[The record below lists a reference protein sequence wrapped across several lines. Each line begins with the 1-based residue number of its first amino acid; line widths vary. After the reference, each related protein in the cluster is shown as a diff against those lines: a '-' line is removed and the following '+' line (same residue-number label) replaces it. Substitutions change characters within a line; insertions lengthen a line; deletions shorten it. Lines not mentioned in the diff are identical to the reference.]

1 MAYRNSTFN
10 VPIQIVYYEGYP
22 MKPPVV
28 QVTPTPDMVIKAN
41 EFVREDGV
49 VVSEIIK
56 RWNAQCNSKLLIE
69 DLIAVFS
76 FKMPVFARGPG
87 AVPPASQP
95 QQPAANYQAPIQQGY
110 QVPIQQGYQAPAPQ
124 GSSLA
129 LALREEFEIKASE
142 LISELEVLE
151 KDRLALAK
159 SAENI
164 KQTKSVL
171 QEEQMQANGRLS
183 AVEQARVSTLQ
194 WISANSATEAAT
206 MTLDQLL
213 PSNNPL
219 STCLL
224 QSLTLEQAYEETAN
238 ALVEGFGLHRCS
250 TEDFIRSLKSLYRD
264 LFLEI
269 LRKER
274 ATQMLRTG

>member
-1 MAYRNSTFN
+1 
-10 VPIQIVYYEGYP
+10 
-22 MKPPVV
+22 
-28 QVTPTPDMVIKAN
+28 
-41 EFVREDGV
+41 V

-87 AVPPASQP
+87 AVPPVSQP

-110 QVPIQQGYQAPAPQ
+110 QAPAQGYQASAQQGYQAPAPQ
-124 GSSLA
+124 GSSYS

-151 KDRLALAK
+151 KDRLALVK

-164 KQTKSVL
+164 KQTKSVF

-183 AVEQARVSTLQ
+183 AVEQAKVSTSQ

-219 STCLL
+219 STSLL
-224 QSLTLEQAYEETAN
+224 QSLALEQAYEETAN
-238 ALVEGFGLHRCS
+238 ALVEGFGLRRCS

-274 ATQMLRTG
+274 ATQMLKRG